1 MEKEWLNEW
10 EDIEDKTNNEKI
22 LTEEEKQEN
31 AVLKTFE
38 KFMKN
43 GEIEL
48 ATQLFN
54 KEEEN

>member
-10 EDIEDKTNNEKI
+10 EDIEDKTKNEKI